1 MHGWQASSLLFLP
14 TRPAA
19 HNDGVTPS
27 AQDALLLARFADYLK
42 VEKGLSRLTVEAYGS
57 DLGQFREYLAG
68 KNRAMLKARQEDV
81 RSFLGE
87 LFANQVDGRSAARK
101 LSALRQFYRYL
112 ILDRHINADPTLNV
126 DTPRQW
132 KVLPKSLAHEEVSA
146 MFADQP
152 MAGARKNRNS
162 GAIALRNRAMLE
174 MLYAGGLRVSEGAGV
189 QLEDLKLELGY
200 VLVRGKGDKE
210 RIVPLGRP
218 AQEALKA
225 YIESGRPTLVGQRTS
240 SLLFVAP
247 RGRRLTRQR
256 IWQMVGQASLAAGRH
271 ASPHMLRHSCA
282 THMVEQG
289 ADLRTVQ
296 TLLGHS
302 DISTTQ
308 IYTHVALDHLK
319 GEYRKHHLEGRW
331 RQFRAAEKHECQEEC
346 EQCAG
351 CC

>member
-1 MHGWQASSLLFLP
+1 VSRDQRNQEAG
-14 TRPAA
+14 
-19 HNDGVTPS
+19 
-27 AQDALLLARFADYLK
+27 LLARFADYLK
-42 VEKGLSRLTVEAYGS
+42 VERGLSRLTVEAYGR
-57 DLGQFREYLAG
+57 DLIQFREYLVG
-68 KNRAMLKARQEDV
+68 RNRVLLKARQEDV

-101 LSALRQFYRYL
+101 LSAFRQFYRYL
-112 ILDRHINADPTLNV
+112 ILDRHITSDPTLNV

-132 KVLPKSLAHEEVSA
+132 KVLPKSMARDEVSA
-146 MFADQP
+146 MLAERP
-152 MAGARKNRNS
+152 PAGTHKNRNS
-162 GAIALRNRAMLE
+162 GAIAARNRAMLE
-174 MLYAGGLRVSEGAGV
+174 MLYAGGLRVSELAGV

-200 VLVRGKGDKE
+200 VLARGKGDKE

-218 AQEALKA
+218 AQEALKV
-225 YIESGRPTLVGQRTS
+225 YIESARAILAGQRTS

-256 IWQMVGQASLAAGRH
+256 IWQMVGRASLASGRH

-302 DISTTQ
+302 DIATTQ
-308 IYTHVALDHLK
+308 IYTHVALEHLK
-319 GEYRKHHLEGRW
+319 GEYRKHHPRGKMGP
-331 RQFRAAEKHECQEEC
+331 AARV
-346 EQCAG
+346 
-351 CC
+351 